1 MAFGKQPLDWLEL
14 IEGLTYVAAIKK
26 IFLTERDKPIIARQ
40 DGEPHEQ
47 GVWLHPRLAIHFTG
61 WPHPEF
67 LAWCDMQVEE
77 ILR

>member
-40 DGEPHEQ
+40 DGDSHEQ
-47 GVWLHPRLAIHFTG
+47 GGWLHPRLAIHFTG
-61 WPHPEF
+61 
-67 LAWCDMQVEE
+67 
-77 ILR
+77 